1 MSTRSHS
8 VGSDF
13 DATNCHRLSIFCSA
27 LIRTLIRTTLDM
39 VIAKQQKDF
48 VNAALHQKPR
58 PRPDSDLIDC
68 DAGHESRP

>member
-13 DATNCHRLSIFCSA
+13 DATNCHRLFISRSA
-27 LIRTLIRTTLDM
+27 LIRTTLDTVM
-39 VIAKQQKDF
+39 TKQQKDF